1 MICVMRKKIAI
12 IDDDKKIR
20 DLIKQYLND
29 QGFECFAGE
38 QGKDLDQIIQKKDID
53 LIVLD
58 LMLPNESGLDICKR
72 VRVNKVNIPI
82 IMLTAKGD
90 EVDRIIGLEMGADDY
105 LPKPFNPREL
115 LARINSIFRRH
126 EMETNENLINR
137 SANIIKFDDFE
148 FNSQERTLKK
158 GQQSI
163 DLTSGEFSLLKVF
176 IENTNQPLSRDQI
189 MQLAKGKELDVFD
202 RSIDVQISR
211 IRKLIE
217 ANPNK
222 PKYLKTKWG
231 YGYVFEITP
240 QS

>member
-1 MICVMRKKIAI
+1 MRKKIAI

-158 GQQSI
+158 GQLVI

-176 IENTNQPLSRDQI
+176 IENANQPLSRDQI

-231 YGYVFEITP
+231 YGYVFEMTL

>member
-158 GQQSI
+158 GQQAI

-176 IENTNQPLSRDQI
+176 IENANQPLSRDQI

-231 YGYVFEITP
+231 YGYVFEMTP

>member
-1 MICVMRKKIAI
+1 MRKKIAI

-115 LARINSIFRRH
+115 LARINSIFRRL

-176 IENTNQPLSRDQI
+176 IENANQPLSRDQI

-231 YGYVFEITP
+231 YGYVFEMTL

>member
-231 YGYVFEITP
+231 YGYVFELTP